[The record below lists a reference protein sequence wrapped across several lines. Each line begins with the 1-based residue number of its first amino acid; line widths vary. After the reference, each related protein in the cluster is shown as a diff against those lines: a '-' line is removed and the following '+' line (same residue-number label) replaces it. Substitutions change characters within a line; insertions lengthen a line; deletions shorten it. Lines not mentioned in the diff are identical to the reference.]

1 MKTFKNCGLAL
12 AIAAALLMTTASC
25 SSENDLVETPNVEQ
39 SVQPTT
45 DGVKITVSAGIG
57 DSDGTTRAAVDYSQT
72 DANGKPIRTL
82 TFTTGDRLYVTAKP
96 TAATDENTWLAGY
109 VTIAPTSISPDGKSA
124 SFEGDLQVWDKNGY
138 DVTDQF
144 TFGANPL
151 DECSNMRAFL
161 VPKDAPDGLLIL
173 NKNHTVH
180 DLDYTKSIAADV
192 NTLMK
197 TAIKVSGGYNGT
209 TKTFNLT
216 GKTVI
221 LNCAI
226 GHLTANN
233 NYTFKL
239 RAAINQS
246 EYEANEGVI
255 ENSYDG
261 TVTTDDNG
269 VARFAIGL
277 AENDNLYYVLQLK
290 RNSTTREYVIGQKTL
305 STKVYNVKKDNYAL
319 CKFTVNVPSEVVG
332 SSVSPGMCNVITVSD
347 GKGHT
352 YSTQEEG
359 LALTFMNG
367 QANFQFQMDPVT
379 DATLVITGVKTSTG
393 EVYVGTIEHETLAEF
408 GTYTFDPVT
417 MGKGKDLS
425 AGNITAANGD
435 VICQS
440 SEVTNHT
447 ITIPD
452 GFTVTLAGVN
462 INTGDLA
469 GIICQGSANIILSGS
484 NSVQGG
490 GDYPAV
496 QAGPTDKTLT
506 ISGNGSLTA
515 TGGSDAAGIGSGNN
529 ATCGNINIIEGS
541 VTATGGSDAAGIGCG
556 RNGNCGRIYIIDSSG
571 TATKGA
577 GAPCSIGK
585 GAGDYSSCGD
595 ITVNHVDYGTSGIS
609 ESPFTWSVTP

>member
-12 AIAAALLMTTASC
+12 AIAAALVMTMASC

-425 AGNITAANGD
+425 AGGIFAANYD
-435 VICQS
+435 IICQS
-440 SEVTNHT
+440 SSEATNHT

-452 GFTVTLAGVN
+452 GVTVTLAGVN
-462 INTGDLA
+462 ISAYST
-469 GIICQGSANIILSGS
+469 GIICQGTAHIILKGS

-490 GDYPAV
+490 DDCPAV

-506 ISGNGSLTA
+506 ISGSGSLTA
-515 TGGSDAAGIGSGNN
+515 TGGNRAAGIGSGDTS
-529 ATCGNINIIEGS
+529 TCGTITINGGTGS
-541 VTATGGSDAAGIGCG
+541 ATKGSDAT
-556 RNGNCGRIYIIDSSG
+556 Y
-571 TATKGA
+571 
-577 GAPCSIGK
+577 SIGK
-585 GAGDYSSCGD
+585 GNGGTCGT
-595 ITVNHVDYGTSGIS
+595 IIIGGKEYYEGIS
-609 ESPFTWSVTP
+609 DSPFTWPITP